1 MHYRLHIYVAAANT
15 IIQIRINE
23 AIKFRSFLVLHIIPR
38 PFPIFVLMYW
48 IWSAQVSIPLTI
60 TPRNFA
66 LQSRCICPLLI
77 AKFSPIRGLSPWQS
91 WLVFPLPV
99 TNIMFLLNCMLCT
112 SSSWSTPYW
121 HLWLDQS
128 ITILTLR
135 SATFVNIFSSSH
147 KSSADFC
154 LLGNNMKGY
163 RRTWSSSEIIYTDMI
178 FIC

>member
-48 IWSAQVSIPLTI
+48 IWSAQVSFPLTI

-77 AKFSPIRGLSPWQS
+77 AKFSPIRSLSPRQS

-99 TNIMFLLNCMLCT
+99 TNIMFLLTCMLCT

-121 HLWLDQS
+121 HLWLDQGPFS
-128 ITILTLR
+128 MSFLSLLSSCSANQGSRYVSNGFTDWLSKDWASSWIT
-135 SATFVNIFSSSH
+135 
-147 KSSADFC
+147 
-154 LLGNNMKGY
+154 
-163 RRTWSSSEIIYTDMI
+163 
-178 FIC
+178 